1 MVLSETCKADAFS
14 EHFQTAENKCSF
26 CFHWVK
32 HIAKGGK
39 RDQAS
44 LCKLMS
50 VEVKQIICAPTKA
63 KNTHQ
68 QQKLQQQQLKIH
80 FHLKS
85 DAEFITDSSQHRAA
99 GTQQALAYLL

>member
-39 RDQAS
+39 KEKRDQAS
-44 LCKLMS
+44 LCKL
-50 VEVKQIICAPTKA
+50 KQIICAPTKA

-68 QQKLQQQQLKIH
+68 QLQQLKIH

>member
-1 MVLSETCKADAFS
+1 
-14 EHFQTAENKCSF
+14 
-26 CFHWVK
+26 
-32 HIAKGGK
+32 
-39 RDQAS
+39 
-44 LCKLMS
+44 MS
-50 VEVKQIICAPTKA
+50 VEVKQIICALTKA

-68 QQKLQQQQLKIH
+68 QQKLQQQQQLKIH